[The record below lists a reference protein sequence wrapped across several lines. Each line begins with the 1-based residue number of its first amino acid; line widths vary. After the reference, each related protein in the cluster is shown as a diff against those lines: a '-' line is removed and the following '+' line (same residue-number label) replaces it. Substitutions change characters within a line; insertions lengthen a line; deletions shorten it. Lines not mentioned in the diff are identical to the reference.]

1 MQKVALKTKSSN
13 GRTQT
18 GVFYLMLLPF
28 TIIITLFT
36 IIPAIGA
43 VLVSF
48 TDFNGM
54 TFPAFVGLDNYVRL
68 MIEDTTFL
76 VVLKNTLL
84 IAVIVGPVGFIL
96 SFVLAWL
103 INELPKNIRLLVIFL
118 VYSPSFSG
126 TLYTVWQYVFS
137 NDDNG
142 VVNSALLRMGLE
154 PVSWLSDSSYSMA
167 VVIFVSVW
175 MSFGAGFLSFVA
187 GLRGL
192 DRAYYEAAALDGLKN
207 RWQEL
212 YYVTLPQ
219 MAPQLLFG
227 AVQSISG
234 GFAAGVISRSLAG
247 YPSTNNATDTIILY
261 MTDYGSTRFEY
272 GYASAMS
279 VVLMA
284 ITLLAWHLTKK
295 ALNTFKA

>member
-1 MQKVALKTKSSN
+1 
-13 GRTQT
+13 
-18 GVFYLMLLPF
+18 
-28 TIIITLFT
+28 
-36 IIPAIGA
+36 
-43 VLVSF
+43 
-48 TDFNGM
+48 
-54 TFPAFVGLDNYVRL
+54 
-68 MIEDTTFL
+68 
-76 VVLKNTLL
+76 
-84 IAVIVGPVGFIL
+84 
-96 SFVLAWL
+96 
-103 INELPKNIRLLVIFL
+103 
-118 VYSPSFSG
+118 
-126 TLYTVWQYVFS
+126 
-137 NDDNG
+137 
-142 VVNSALLRMGLE
+142 
-154 PVSWLSDSSYSMA
+154 
-167 VVIFVSVW
+167 

>member
-1 MQKVALKTKSSN
+1 MALKTKSSN

>member
-1 MQKVALKTKSSN
+1 MSLKSKSKNS
-13 GRTQT
+13 RTQT
-18 GVFYLMLLPF
+18 WVFYLMLLPF
-28 TIIITLFT
+28 SVIITMFT
-36 IIPAIGA
+36 IVPAIGG

-54 TFPAFVGLDNYVRL
+54 TFPSFVGLDNYVRL
-68 MIEDTTFL
+68 IVEDPTFIT
-76 VVLKNTLL
+76 VLKNTLL
-84 IAVIVGPVGFIL
+84 IAMIVGPVGFIL
-96 SFVLAWL
+96 SFVLAWF
-103 INELPKNIRLLVIFL
+103 INELPKNIRLIIIFL

-137 NDDNG
+137 NDENG
-142 VVNSALLRMGLE
+142 VLNSVLLQMGLE
-154 PVSWLSDSSYSMA
+154 PISWLSDATYSMA
-167 VVIFVSVW
+167 VVIFVSIW

-192 DRAYYEAAALDGLKN
+192 DRAYYEAAALDGLRN

-227 AVQSISG
+227 AVQSIST
-234 GFAAGVISRSLAG
+234 GFAASTISRSLAG

-261 MTDYGSTRFEY
+261 MSDYGSTRFEY

-279 VVLMA
+279 VVLMV
-284 ITLLAWHLTKK
+284 ITLIAWNVTKK
-295 ALNTFKA
+295 ALNSFKA